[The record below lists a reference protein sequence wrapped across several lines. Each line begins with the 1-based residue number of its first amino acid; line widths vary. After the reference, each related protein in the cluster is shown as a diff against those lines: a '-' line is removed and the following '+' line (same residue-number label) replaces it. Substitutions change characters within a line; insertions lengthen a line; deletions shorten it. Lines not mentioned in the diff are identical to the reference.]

1 MSMKIPVGF
10 LKKGIVKF
18 FLIFI
23 WEYKESRI
31 AKTPLKKNKIGW
43 VIESEFK
50 TYFTAAIIKIV

>member
-23 WEYKESRI
+23 WECKESRI
-31 AKTPLKKNKIGW
+31 AKTPLKKEQNWLGNRI
-43 VIESEFK
+43 
-50 TYFTAAIIKIV
+50 